1 MTHFPGHFQHQV
13 RPGSLDLETSAM
25 NSFFARLGV
34 VTLVLLFVTL
44 RTEAQPTLQMQFGA
58 QGPSSIRYGNNELL
72 ANGRMEVRQR
82 ALFPGQIISE
92 RPSPGEPLIGFDA
105 SANRLREIFSWGSI
119 SCVYRVA
126 GDRIYLDV
134 AVTNTG
140 KDAIRLIDI
149 ALMKLRLPGWN
160 KSGDWDSRWPQ
171 PINTAD
177 DPQIFPINYSTGTM
191 LFCGEEVDQP
201 LGLHVLPGGEK
212 DDCELVLRWESFPHM
227 GSLIGPQ
234 DTNHFKLSVRF
245 GPRDADPI
253 ALAEDIYQR
262 FAQRYPRQMK
272 WDDHRPIGSMNLS
285 SSAMGIKKNPRGWF
299 MERYDLDVTTPQ
311 GVEAFHKRLLK
322 YADTCVGFAK
332 GMNAQGVIV
341 WDIEGQEMP
350 HMISYIGD
358 PRLMDQMAP
367 EMSGVA
373 DAFMQKFKDAGL
385 RVGVTIRPSHVVHSP
400 GNKEPWTHIQAD
412 DPVEEIS
419 EKIEYA
425 KKRWGCTL
433 FYVDSTTLWE
443 TEPDGSLQLKIM
455 PAEFFRILNNRFP
468 DSLLIPEESAT
479 RHWAYAAPYHELQQG
494 YTETPASVRAV
505 YPDAFTVLRVVDA
518 GMDLVRQ
525 KHDALVA
532 GVRSG
537 DILLYRTWFNDEYD
551 NEVKRIYQDA
561 KINP

>member
-1 MTHFPGHFQHQV
+1 M
-13 RPGSLDLETSAM
+13 
-25 NSFFARLGV
+25 
-34 VTLVLLFVTL
+34 
-44 RTEAQPTLQMQFGA
+44 
-58 QGPSSIRYGNNELL
+58 
-72 ANGRMEVRQR
+72 
-82 ALFPGQIISE
+82 
-92 RPSPGEPLIGFDA
+92 
-105 SANRLREIFSWGSI
+105 REIYNWGSI
-119 SCVYRVA
+119 SCVYRID

-134 AVTNTG
+134 AVTNTA
-140 KDAIRLIDI
+140 KDPIRLIDI

-160 KSGDWDSRWPQ
+160 KSGDWETRWPQ
-171 PINTAD
+171 PMVTSD

-191 LFCGEEVDQP
+191 LFCGEDVDRP
-201 LGLHVLPGGEK
+201 LGLHILRAGEK
-212 DDCELVLRWESFPHM
+212 DNCELVLRWESFPHM

-234 DTNHFKLSVRF
+234 DTDHFKLSVRF
-245 GPRDADPI
+245 GPPDADPI
-253 ALAEDIYQR
+253 ALADDIYKR
-262 FAQRYPRQMK
+262 FAQLYPRQMK
-272 WDDHRPIGSMNLS
+272 WDDHRPIGSINLS

-299 MERYDLDVTTPQ
+299 MERDDLDVTTPQ

-322 YADTCVGFAK
+322 YADTCIGFAK
-332 GMNAQGVIV
+332 DMDAQGVII

-373 DAFMQKFKDAGL
+373 DAFMQKFKDADL
-385 RVGVTIRPSHVVHSP
+385 RVGVTIRPSHVVRSP
-400 GNKEPWTHIQAD
+400 GSKEPWTHIQAD
-412 DPVEEIS
+412 DPVQEIS
-419 EKIEYA
+419 DKIEYA

-433 FYVDSTTLWE
+433 FYIDSTTLWE
-443 TEPDGSLQLKIM
+443 TQPDGSLQLKTM
-455 PAEFFRILNNRFP
+455 PADFFRVLNNRFP

-494 YTETPASVRAV
+494 YTETPASVRAI

-551 NEVKRIYQDA
+551 NEVKRIYRDA

>member
-1 MTHFPGHFQHQV
+1 
-13 RPGSLDLETSAM
+13 M
-25 NSFFARLGV
+25 NSLITRFGLI
-34 VTLVLLFVTL
+34 TIILLSAV
-44 RTEAQPTLQMQFGA
+44 RTEAEPTLQIRYGNG
-58 QGPSSIRYGNNELL
+58 GPSSIRYGNNELL
-72 ANGRMEVRQR
+72 ADGQMEVRQR
-82 ALFPGQIISE
+82 AHFPGEIISG
-92 RPSPGEPLIGFDA
+92 RPAPGEPAIQFDA
-105 SANRLREIFSWGSI
+105 TASRLLQTYSWGSI
-119 SCVYRVA
+119 SCIYRVA

-134 AVTNTG
+134 AVTNTS
-140 KDAIRLIDI
+140 KDGLRLIDI

-160 KSGDWDSRWPQ
+160 KSGEWDGRWPQ
-171 PINTAD
+171 PIDTAD
-177 DPQIFPINYSTGTM
+177 DPQIFQINYLTGTM
-191 LFCGEEVDQP
+191 LFCGEDVDRP
-201 LGLHVLPGGEK
+201 LGLHVLPAGNSDE
-212 DDCELVLRWESFPHM
+212 CALVLRFESFPHM
-227 GSLIGPQ
+227 GSLIGGG
-234 DTNHFKLSVRF
+234 DSVHFKLSVRF

-253 ALAEDIYQR
+253 ALADDIYKR
-262 FAQRYPRQMK
+262 FAQSYPRQMK
-272 WDDHRPIGSMNLS
+272 WDDHRPIGTINLS

-299 MERYDLDVTTPQ
+299 MERYDLDVTTPE
-311 GVEAFHKRLLK
+311 GVEAFHERLLK
-322 YADTCVGFAK
+322 YADNCIGFCK
-332 GMNAQGVIV
+332 DMNAQGVIV

-385 RVGVTIRPSHVVHSP
+385 RVGVTIRPSHVVRSP
-400 GNKEPWTHIQAD
+400 GSKEPWTHIQAD

-419 EKIEYA
+419 EKIQYA

-468 DSLLIPEESAT
+468 DSLLIPEESAA

-494 YTETPASVRAV
+494 YTETPANVRAV

-518 GMDLVRQ
+518 GMDLVKQ

-537 DILLYRTWFNDEYD
+537 DILLYRSWFNDEYD

-561 KINP
+561 KTNP